1 MKNRSSWLWSYLVV
15 SFIWGFSFLF
25 MKVGL
30 DSFSPF
36 QVAFL
41 RIALGAVVLLIIVF
55 LRKVK
60 LPRDRTLWFHTFVAG
75 FLLNA
80 LPWSLYCFGEQR
92 VSSSLAGILNAATP
106 LFTVLIAPLMI
117 ASEKPSQRRVFGLGI
132 SFIGVITVF
141 GVWSGGISGDAT
153 GALLCLGAPLC
164 YGVGSSYV
172 RKYISNKLG
181 ILEQSV
187 MQLICASLVLVPFE
201 IVFYEAPHDLTLS
214 PILAILA
221 LGILGSGLAN
231 LMMNVIY
238 RDAGPTI
245 ASTVTYVIPMI
256 STSAGV
262 LILHENVAFH
272 EVIGAAVIISGLLL
286 TQQRA
291 KRASQDV
298 S

>member
-1 MKNRSSWLWSYLVV
+1 MKNHSSWLWSYLSV
-15 SFIWGFSFLF
+15 SFVWGFSFLF

-41 RIALGAVVLLIIVF
+41 RCALGAVVLLIIVF
-55 LRKVK
+55 IRKVK
-60 LPRDRTLWFHTFVAG
+60 LPRDRRLWFHTFVAG

-106 LFTVLIAPLMI
+106 LFTVIIAPLMI
-117 ASEKPSQRRVFGLGI
+117 ASEKPSRRRIFGLGI

-141 GVWSGGISGDAT
+141 GVWSGGISGDIT

-164 YGVGSSYV
+164 YGIGSPYV
-172 RKYISNKLG
+172 RKHISHKMG

-187 MQLICASLVLVPFE
+187 MQLICASVILVPFE
-201 IVFYEAPHDLTLS
+201 IIFFKTPHDLTVS
-214 PILAILA
+214 PILALLA
-221 LGILGSGLAN
+221 LGILGTGLAN
-231 LMMNVIY
+231 LMMNIVY
-238 RDAGPTI
+238 RDAGPTV

-262 LILHENVAFH
+262 LILKEKVALH
-272 EVIGAAVIISGLLL
+272 EVMGAAVIIGGLLL

-291 KRASQDV
+291 KRNT
-298 S
+298 

>member
-1 MKNRSSWLWSYLVV
+1 
-15 SFIWGFSFLF
+15 
-25 MKVGL
+25 
-30 DSFSPF
+30 
-36 QVAFL
+36 
-41 RIALGAVVLLIIVF
+41 
-55 LRKVK
+55 
-60 LPRDRTLWFHTFVAG
+60 
-75 FLLNA
+75 
-80 LPWSLYCFGEQR
+80 
-92 VSSSLAGILNAATP
+92 
-106 LFTVLIAPLMI
+106 
-117 ASEKPSQRRVFGLGI
+117 
-132 SFIGVITVF
+132 
-141 GVWSGGISGDAT
+141 
-153 GALLCLGAPLC
+153 
-164 YGVGSSYV
+164 
-172 RKYISNKLG
+172 
-181 ILEQSV
+181 
-187 MQLICASLVLVPFE
+187 LVPFE
-201 IVFYEAPHDLTLS
+201 IIFYEAPHDLTLS

-262 LILHENVAFH
+262 LILNENVSFH

>member
-1 MKNRSSWLWSYLVV
+1 MKERSSWLWAYLSV

-41 RIALGAVVLLIIVF
+41 RISLGAVVLTLVLTI
-55 LRKVK
+55 RRTK
-60 LPRDRTLWFHTFVAG
+60 LPRDKALWKHTFVSG
-75 FLLNA
+75 LLLNA
-80 LPWSLYCFGEQR
+80 LPFSLYCYGEVR

-106 LFTVLIAPLMI
+106 LFTVIIAPLMI
-117 ASEKPSQRRVFGLGI
+117 ASEKPSRRRVLGLGI
-132 SFIGVITVF
+132 SFVGVITVF
-141 GVWSGGISGDAT
+141 GVWSGGISGDIT
-153 GALLCLGAPLC
+153 GALLCMGAPLC
-164 YGVGSSYV
+164 YGIGSSYV
-172 RKYISNKLG
+172 RRNISNKTG

-187 MQLICASLVLVPFE
+187 MQLVAASLLLLPLE
-201 IVFYEAPHDLTLS
+201 IIFYKAPHDLALS
-214 PILAILA
+214 PILAILS

-231 LMMNVIY
+231 LMMNIVY

-245 ASTVTYVIPMI
+245 ASTVTYVIPII

-262 LILHENVAFH
+262 LILKESVAFH
-272 EVIGAAVIISGLLL
+272 EIIGAAVIIGGLLL

-291 KRASQDV
+291 KRAAKAA
-298 S
+298 

>member
-117 ASEKPSQRRVFGLGI
+117 ASEKPSQRRIFGLGI

-141 GVWSGGISGDAT
+141 GVWSGGISGDVT

-164 YGVGSSYV
+164 YGIGSPYV
-172 RKYISNKLG
+172 RKYISHKIG

-201 IVFYEAPHDLTLS
+201 IVFYEAPHDLTTS
-214 PILAILA
+214 PILA
-221 LGILGSGLAN
+221 
-231 LMMNVIY
+231 
-238 RDAGPTI
+238 I
-245 ASTVTYVIPMI
+245 ASTVTYVIPII

-262 LILHENVAFH
+262 LILKENVAFH

-291 KRASQDV
+291 KRASQAL